1 MKLILITCLFF
12 LCTGSRAQNIT
23 DMVLEAGQLFQSEEY
38 EKAIPAAEKA
48 LNEIEKVFGKD
59 NILYTGMLTVQA
71 YSYFK
76 TFRYNTAESL
86 YIELCNIHKKPGV
99 ENEQHYATCLNNM
112 ATMYVEMGLYEKA
125 EPILIESKDLTK
137 KLTGE
142 IDSAYSYSLNNLA
155 ALYHSMGQYQKAEP
169 LYLLAL
175 EIRKKVYGT
184 QHEKYGSSL
193 NNLGSLY
200 LEMGQFAKA
209 LPFFTQSRTIW
220 SKASG
225 ETHPDFAMVLNN
237 IASTYEAM
245 EQYTKAEPLYV
256 QANNIRKRS
265 LSELHPDYAMGLN
278 NLASLYTRMEQFKKA
293 EGLIVQAKNIWK
305 NVLGENHP
313 NYATGVNNQ
322 AAFYRRSRTHY
333 AEAELLYKLAI
344 TLRKKS
350 LGPTHPLTGDT
361 ENDLALLYSNLKQYE
376 KAEPYLLS
384 ASQTLLKNML
394 TTFTVF
400 SEKEKGNYL
409 DYNFVNTEINNSF
422 LYNYSAA
429 SPEMITNS
437 FNLQLGF
444 KSVSLAD
451 TRNLLE
457 AVRKSKDTAIS
468 RLFTNWKINKILLAK
483 QYSLPVGNRMENLA
497 ATEDWTEAL
506 EKELNRR
513 SSEFR
518 DQQTALKISQQDIQ
532 GKMLD
537 DEAAIEFVRF
547 RLYTDRWTDSII
559 YAAYILRKNDRAP
572 VFVPLCTE
580 KQIDKISMRAIRSA
594 TGLARVFYQPA
605 SFRKPGI
612 PTAGDSLYQLIWK
625 PLEKYLDGI
634 KKISYSPAGK
644 FYGIAFHA
652 LPVDTGNLLIDR
664 FQLEQYT
671 STRQIALRQTGAKDR
686 RPSDI
691 VLFGDALFTM
701 DSISLVKRVNKAPE
715 KTSVPIDVASTR
727 SSGRGIWMNLPGTAE
742 EVKRIRQLFED
753 QKISTKT
760 FIQSEASEENLKS
773 LNGQSPA
780 ILHVATH
787 GFFLPESVKKEK
799 GANNYTLANDPL
811 LRSGLVFAGGNY
823 VWGGKSPLNGIED
836 GIATAYEIS
845 QLNLSNTDLVVLS
858 ACETALGD
866 VKGSEGVF
874 GLQRSFK
881 MAGVK
886 NLVVSLWQVPDKE
899 TVELMTAFYTY
910 RMSGKNIA
918 ESFYQAQSDMR
929 NKYPPFYWA
938 AFVLVE

>member
-1 MKLILITCLFF
+1 MKFILITCLFF
-12 LCTGSRAQNIT
+12 LCTNSRAQNIT
-23 DMVLEAGQLFQSEEY
+23 DMVLEAGRLFQSEDY
-38 EKAIPAAEKA
+38 EKTIPAAEKA
-48 LNEIEKVFGKD
+48 LVEIEKIFGKD
-59 NILYTGMLTVQA
+59 NLLYTGMLTAQA

-76 TFRYNTAESL
+76 TFRYSTAESL
-86 YIELCNIHKKPGV
+86 YIKLCSIHKKPGL

-125 EPILIESKDLTK
+125 EPILIESKELTK

-169 LYLLAL
+169 LYLQAL
-175 EIRKKVYGT
+175 EVRKKVYGV

-193 NNLGSLY
+193 NNLGTLY
-200 LEMGQFAKA
+200 LEMGQFDKA
-209 LPFFTQSRTIW
+209 LPYFTQSKAIW
-220 SKASG
+220 SKALG
-225 ETHPDFAMVLNN
+225 ESHSDFAMVLNN

-245 EQYTKAEPLYV
+245 EQYSKAEPLYI
-256 QANNIRKRS
+256 QANNIRKRT
-265 LSELHPDYAMGLN
+265 LSEMHPDYAMGLN
-278 NLASLYTRMEQFKKA
+278 NLASLYTRMEQYKKA
-293 EGLIVQAKNIWK
+293 EGLMIQAKGIWK
-305 NVLGENHP
+305 DVLGETHP
-313 NYATGVNNQ
+313 NYATGVNNL
-322 AAFYRRSRTHY
+322 AALYRKSRTQY
-333 AEAELLYKLAI
+333 TEAESLYKLAI
-344 TLRKKS
+344 SLRRKA

-361 ENDLALLYSNLKQYE
+361 ENDIALLYSNLKQYE

-384 ASQTLLKNML
+384 ASQTLLKNMM

-409 DYNFVNTEINNSF
+409 DYNFVNTEINNSLLF
-422 LYNYSAA
+422 NYPAA

-457 AVRKSKDTAIS
+457 AVRKSKDTSIARI
-468 RLFTNWKINKILLAK
+468 FTNWKINKILLAK
-483 QYSLPVGNRMENLA
+483 QYTLPVENRMKTLA
-497 ATEDWTEAL
+497 VTEELTESL

-532 GKMLD
+532 GKMME

-547 RLYTDRWTDSII
+547 RLYTDRWTDSVI
-559 YAAYILRKNDRAP
+559 YAAYILRKNDKAP
-572 VFVPLCTE
+572 VFIPLCTE
-580 KQIDKISMRAIRSA
+580 KQIEKLSTRAIRSA

-605 SFRKPGI
+605 SMRKSGI

-625 PLEKYLDGI
+625 PLEKYLNGV

-652 LPVDTGNLLIDR
+652 LPVDTGSLLIDR

-671 STRQIALRQTGAKDR
+671 STRQIALRQAGSKDPK
-686 RPSDI
+686 PSDV

-701 DSISLVKRVNKAPE
+701 DSISLVKKASKAPE
-715 KTSVPIDVASTR
+715 KVSVPVDIASTR
-727 SSGRGIWMNLPGTAE
+727 SSGRGMWMNLPGTAE
-742 EVKRIRQLFED
+742 EVKKIKQLFED
-753 QKISTKT
+753 QKINTKT
-760 FIQSEASEENLKS
+760 FVQAEASEENLKS

-780 ILHVATH
+780 LLHIATH
-787 GFFLPESVKKEK
+787 GFFLPESVKKDK

-899 TVELMTAFYTY
+899 TVELMTAFYSY
-910 RMSGKNIA
+910 RMSGKNIV